1 MRSRLAALGRI
12 LNRITASVVILQI
25 VAMLTLTLVESLR
38 KKKRKTRRFPV
49 VAPSPVTVEDDEV
62 TVYTYG
68 EHLFDAMLQAID
80 AAEDHVYFE
89 TYIW

>member
-38 KKKRKTRRFPV
+38 KKKR
-49 VAPSPVTVEDDEV
+49 
-62 TVYTYG
+62 
-68 EHLFDAMLQAID
+68 
-80 AAEDHVYFE
+80 
-89 TYIW
+89 